1 MRKSKYSLPP
11 RQGLYDPRFE
21 KDACGVAFVADIK
34 GRASRRIV
42 KDGLSMLCNLEHRG
56 ASGAD
61 PKTGDGAGILMQM
74 PHDFLKGIH
83 GDLLPDKGEYAC
95 GNLFL
100 PKEEGPSKSLKKI
113 ADEAMVYCGL
123 EVLSWRKLDVD
134 NSDLGEG
141 ALESEPDV
149 YQILI
154 GLGDQSK
161 KSFESVL
168 YRARKRA
175 EKLAF
180 SEDYPEKEAFYF
192 SSLSSKVIVY
202 KGMFLSYQLELYY
215 KDLKDESMASSVALV
230 HQRFSTNTFPIWK
243 LAHPFRYMAHNGEF
257 NTIEGNINMMRARE
271 YLMES
276 DSFPGEAM
284 EDIRPII
291 PPAMSDSA
299 SFDCAFELMLHTGR
313 PLSQILAMMVPEAWG
328 SRKHMNMD
336 LKSFYQYQANVME
349 PWDGPATIA
358 ACDGNQIA
366 AILDRNGLRPARFSI
381 THDDRIVFASES
393 GTLPLKESEI
403 RYKSRLWPGKMI
415 LVDMEKGVF
424 IEDDE
429 IKSSFINNQPYRKW
443 LEDGLIEMEDLPDP
457 VTPPK
462 PLRGDLKKFQRAFGY
477 TEETLRHQIGEM
489 SQNGMDPVGSMGN
502 DAPLS
507 VLSRLPKSLYQFF
520 RQRFA
525 QVTNPP
531 IDPIREELVM
541 GLPTYIG
548 APWNVFEDGPEFCR
562 QLRLEQPILN
572 NYELEVIAQ
581 AKTDTIRGVT
591 LPILFPADGGVE
603 GLRKSIDELFAT
615 AAEKIREGANA
626 IILSD
631 REMNEKMA
639 PIPAML
645 AVSGLHHYLIRNDLR
660 GSVGL
665 IVESGESCLVH
676 DMAVLLGYGASA
688 INPYLVFDSIRDLRD
703 RGVLPPSQNANED
716 DFEDIGAIYDR
727 NYIKA
732 VNKGI
737 LKIMSKM
744 GISTLRSYRGAQ
756 IFEIIGF
763 SQELVDEFFTGTVS
777 QIEGMGLDEICQ
789 STLTK
794 HRSAFEPQPDPNRQL
809 DWGGE
814 HKWRPTGEH
823 HLMNPEAIGL
833 LQHAVRTGSYD
844 AFKKFSKKID
854 DQSYF
859 LSTVRGLLKFKSDRK
874 GIPLDEV
881 EPITS
886 IVKRFCTGAMS
897 LGSISPEAHETLALA
912 MNEVGGKSN
921 TGEGGEDVRRFTP
934 DSAGDRCSAIKQVA
948 SGRFGVTP
956 NYLAHAREI
965 QIKISQGAKPGEG
978 GQLPG
983 HKVDDYIA
991 TLRHS
996 VPGVSLIS
1004 PPPHHDIYSIED
1016 LAQLIYDLKNS
1027 NPAADINVKLVAEVG
1042 VGTVA
1047 AGVAK
1052 AHAEVVTIAGHDGG
1066 TGASPISSIKQAGG
1080 PWELGL
1086 AETHQTL
1093 VLNNLRSR
1101 IRVQADGQMRT
1112 GRDVVI
1118 AALLGAEEYGFATV
1132 ALIAMGCIMMRKCH
1146 MNTCPVGIA
1155 TQDKRLIQY
1164 FKGQPAHVVNYFTF
1178 LATEVREVMA
1188 ELGFRS
1194 INEMIGHT
1202 EVLEVDEDRKH
1213 WKSQGIDL
1221 SRLLHRVEAP
1231 NGSASHCVDAQ
1242 DHNLASILDQRLIKE
1257 CAPAI
1262 ERGEKVELDLAINN
1276 TNRTVGTMLSGKI
1289 AAKYGD
1295 EGLPEGTIDIRL
1307 TGTCGQSFGAYL
1319 APGVNLTLHGEA
1331 NDYVGKGMGG
1341 GQIVIRKAKDSE
1353 LRSDENWIAGN
1364 TLLYGATAGKIFVSG
1379 RAGERFA
1386 VRNSGVTAVVE
1397 GVGDHGCEYMTG
1409 GTVVVLGNT
1418 GRNFAAGMSGGVAY
1432 VNDSHRL
1439 FSRRCNHG
1447 MVDIEQL
1454 QGGDSHELRALIEE
1468 HVKYTDSDVGKE
1480 ILADWEEA
1488 QTHFVKV
1495 MPREYRRVLA
1505 ELEEKKGEQN
1515 G

>member
-1 MRKSKYSLPP
+1 MRNSKYSLPP

-34 GRASRRIV
+34 GRPSRKIV

-83 GDLLPDKGEYAC
+83 GKLLPEKSDYAC

-100 PKEEGPSKSLKKI
+100 PKENDQAEILKKLTND
-113 ADEAMVYCGL
+113 ALAYCGL
-123 EVLSWRKLDVD
+123 EVLDWRKLEVD

-141 ALESEPDV
+141 ALEAEPDT
-149 YQILI
+149 YQILV
-154 GLGDQSK
+154 GLGSQTKDT
-161 KSFESVL
+161 FESVL

-175 EKLAF
+175 ERLAGEQDF
-180 SEDYPEKEAFYF
+180 PEKEAYYF

-202 KGMFLSYQLELYY
+202 KGMFLSYQLELYF
-215 KDLKDESMASSVALV
+215 KDLRDETMASAVALV
-230 HQRFSTNTFPIWK
+230 HQRFSTNTFPVWK
-243 LAHPFRYMAHNGEF
+243 LAHPFRYAAHNGEF

-276 DSFPGEAM
+276 ASFPGEAI
-284 EDIRPII
+284 DDLKPVI
-291 PPAMSDSA
+291 PPELSDSA
-299 SFDCAFELMLHTGR
+299 SFDCALELMLHTGR
-313 PLSQILAMMVPEAWG
+313 PLSQVLAMMVPEAWG
-328 SRKHMNMD
+328 SRKHMNAERR
-336 LKSFYQYQANVME
+336 SFYQYHANVME

-393 GTLPLKESEI
+393 GTLPLDEKEV

-415 LVDMEKGVF
+415 LIDMEKGVF

-429 IKSSFINNQPYRKW
+429 VKSSFTSKQPYAEW
-443 LEDGLIEMEDLPDP
+443 LDKGLIEMGDLPDP

-477 TEETLRHQIGEM
+477 TEEGLRHQVAEM
-489 SQNGMDPVGSMGN
+489 SLKGIDPVGSMGN
-502 DAPLS
+502 DAPIS

-548 APWNVFEDGPEFCR
+548 APWNVFEDGPQFCQ
-562 QLRLEQPILN
+562 QLRLEQPILS
-572 NYELEVIAQ
+572 NYELETIAQ
-581 AKTDTIRGVT
+581 SKTDTIRGAT
-591 LPILFPADGGVE
+591 LPILFSADGGVDA
-603 GLRKSIDELFAT
+603 LRKSINELFEN
-615 AAEKIREGANA
+615 AAQKIKEGANA

-631 REMNEKMA
+631 RDMNAEMA

-645 AVSGLHHYLIRNDLR
+645 AVSGLHHYLIRNSLR

-665 IVESGESCLVH
+665 IVETGEAHLVH

-688 INPYLVFDSIRDLRD
+688 INPYLVFESIRDLRD
-703 RGVLPPSQNANED
+703 RGVLPPAQNANED

-727 NYIKA
+727 NYVKA
-732 VNKGI
+732 VKKGI

-756 IFEIIGF
+756 IFEIVGF
-763 SQELVDEFFTGTVS
+763 SQKLVDEFFTGTVS

-833 LQHAVRTGSYD
+833 LQHAVKTGSYD
-844 AFKKFSKKID
+844 VFKKFTKKID

-859 LSTVRGLLKFKSDRK
+859 LSTVRGLFKFKSNRK
-874 GIPLDEV
+874 SIPLEEV

-897 LGSISPEAHETLALA
+897 LGSISSEAHETLAIA
-912 MNEVGGKSN
+912 MNKIGGKSN

-934 DSAGDRCSAIKQVA
+934 DSAGDRCSSIKQVA

-956 NYLAHAREI
+956 NYLAHAKEI

-991 TLRHS
+991 NLRHS

-1027 NPAADINVKLVAEVG
+1027 NPAADINVKLVAEAG

-1052 AHAEVVTIAGHDGG
+1052 AHAEIVTIAGHDGG

-1118 AALLGAEEYGFATV
+1118 ATLLGAEEYGFATV
-1132 ALIAMGCIMMRKCH
+1132 ALVAMGCIMMRKCH

-1178 LATEVREVMA
+1178 LATEVRELMA

-1202 EVLEVDEDRKH
+1202 EVLEVDEERRH
-1213 WKSQGIDL
+1213 WKSKGLDL

-1231 NGSASHCVDAQ
+1231 NGSASYCVDSQ
-1242 DHNLASILDQRLIKE
+1242 NHNLNSILDQTLIKSCE
-1257 CAPAI
+1257 PAL
-1262 ERGEKVELDLAINN
+1262 ERGEKVELDLEINN
-1276 TNRTVGTMLSGKI
+1276 TNRTAGTMLSGKV

-1295 EGLPEGTIDIRL
+1295 EGLPDGTINIKL
-1307 TGTCGQSFGAYL
+1307 TGTSGQSFGAYL
-1319 APGVNLTLHGEA
+1319 APGINLTLFGEA

-1341 GQIVIRKAKDSE
+1341 GRIVVRKSKDSS
-1353 LRSDENWIAGN
+1353 LRSDKNWIAGN
-1364 TLLYGATAGKIFVSG
+1364 TLLYGATAGKIFVAG

-1409 GTVVVLGNT
+1409 GTVVCLGDT
-1418 GRNFAAGMSGGVAY
+1418 GRNFAAGMSGGIAY
-1432 VNDSHRL
+1432 VNDSHRF
-1439 FSRRCNHG
+1439 FSRRCNDG

-1454 QGGDSHELRALIEE
+1454 QGEDYERLKDLIEE
-1468 HVKYTDSDVGKE
+1468 HVEYTDSDIGKM
-1480 ILADWEEA
+1480 ILENWEKA
-1488 QTHFVKV
+1488 SSHFVKI

-1505 ELEEKKGEQN
+1505 EIEEKKGAQN